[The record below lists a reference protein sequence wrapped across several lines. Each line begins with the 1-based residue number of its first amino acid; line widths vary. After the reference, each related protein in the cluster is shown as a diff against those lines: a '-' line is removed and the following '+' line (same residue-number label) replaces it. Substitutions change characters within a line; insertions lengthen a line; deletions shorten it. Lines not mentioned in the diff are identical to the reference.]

1 METHKRDFSQTSIPG
16 NFIFYWYSE
25 LTKGWDSASA
35 AEKAQTQACSP
46 PLPMH
51 VLNWRWTFVYG
62 VHSDFI
68 FFYPYV
74 PLPFSS
80 ILLLFCC
87 ITCIP
92 GATPNPLLKPNEVE
106 ISLKKKKKTSWKCWY
121 PFSSVQSLSHVWLF
135 VTPWT
140 AATRL
145 PCPSPIPRVYP
156 NSCPLGR
163 WSHPT
168 ISSSVIPFSSHLQ
181 SFPALGFFQMSQFF
195 ESDGQSIRVSAS
207 ASVLPMNIQ
216 DWLPLGWTGLIS
228 LQPKGLSRVFS
239 NTTVQKHQFFG
250 AQLSL

>member
-1 METHKRDFSQTSIPG
+1 MDIRVRCSLWFHLFLPLCS
-16 NFIFYWYSE
+16 
-25 LTKGWDSASA
+25 SAF
-35 AEKAQTQACSP
+35 
-46 PLPMH
+46 LIYF
-51 VLNWRWTFVYG
+51 TF
-62 VHSDFI
+62 
-68 FFYPYV
+68 
-74 PLPFSS
+74 
-80 ILLLFCC
+80 ILLHYMYPWSYPKSSFEAKW
-87 ITCIP
+87 
-92 GATPNPLLKPNEVE
+92 GRNKFKK
-106 ISLKKKKKTSWKCWY
+106 KKKKKTSWKCWY

-216 DWLPLGWTGLIS
+216 DWLPLRWTGLIS

-250 AQLSL
+250 AQISL